1 MAGSAQKTIR
11 LKSLLVKN
19 ASRICVSNAKKHIIQ
34 NKHANSSGIK
44 NLNNGKKRMAICPFA
59 QAARLWLIRYLDAI
73 IWPARSAS
81 FNGVGYVVASTLMI
95 TIMRTILKVVLGSS
109 SQILSMI
116 EDKLIMKEEEEI
128 GVTIAFYKFWEL

>member
-1 MAGSAQKTIR
+1 
-11 LKSLLVKN
+11 
-19 ASRICVSNAKKHIIQ
+19 
-34 NKHANSSGIK
+34 
-44 NLNNGKKRMAICPFA
+44 
-59 QAARLWLIRYLDAI
+59 
-73 IWPARSAS
+73 
-81 FNGVGYVVASTLMI
+81 MI